1 MNFII
6 SKFET
11 KFKIGKVPSQIL
23 SQVQNHSLTRFRR
36 LYQKFN
42 HEIKISQIQKESRGG
57 DSTKGVLNKF
67 QKIDRKTPVSKIL
80 FE

>member
-23 SQVQNHSLTRFRR
+23 SQVQNHNLTRFRR

-42 HEIKISQIQKESRGG
+42 YETKIS
-57 DSTKGVLNKF
+57 
-67 QKIDRKTPVSKIL
+67 
-80 FE
+80 